1 MAQRRRKRGSK
12 LPVITVL
19 LALVAGGVYGYM
31 RLGTEKLT
39 ERSAITKAVEEVKA
53 NRTLTSEEEQ
63 LLRIQLA
70 LVDYVAKNQGPPESL
85 FELVPVYFDVVPN
98 NPKTKEPFFYKKE
111 GRRFVLR
118 PTEEVVTAEM
128 VGEDGEMVVVE
139 DPIIKDEDFVNPNE
153 MTLDL
158 ATYDSTG
165 KRDPFTPFDFSGA
178 SSARSHLT
186 PLEQYSLEQLR
197 LTAVLE
203 SVGGALT
210 AIVEDSSGK
219 GYTVRIGTRIGL
231 DNGVVVSVEKDKLS
245 ILETKVDITGK
256 ETQSVRELKLIGRA
270 EAPSSRGNTRG
281 NRRQRNN
288 RR

>member
-1 MAQRRRKRGSK
+1 MAQRRRKRSSK

-19 LALVAGGVYGYM
+19 LALVLGGVYAYM
-31 RLGTEKLT
+31 RMGTAKVT
-39 ERSAITKAVEEVKA
+39 ERSAITRAVEEVKA
-53 NRTLTSEEEQ
+53 NRTLSAEEEQ

-70 LVDYVAKNQGPPESL
+70 LVDYVAKNQGPPQSL
-85 FELVPVYFDVVPN
+85 FELVPVYFDVVPS
-98 NPKTKEPFFYKKE
+98 NPRTKKPFFYKKE

-118 PTEEVVTAEM
+118 PSEETATAEVM
-128 VGEDGEMVVVE
+128 GEDGEMIVVE
-139 DPIIKDEDFVNPNE
+139 DPVISDEDFVNPNE

-158 ATYDSTG
+158 ATYDPTG

-178 SSARSHLT
+178 ASDRSHLT

-203 SVGGALT
+203 SEGGALT

-231 DNGVVVSVEKDKLS
+231 DNGVVVSVEKTKLS

-256 ETQSVRELKLIGRA
+256 ETQNVRELKLIGRA
-270 EAPSSRGNTRG
+270 EAPSTRG
-281 NRRQRNN
+281 NRRG
-288 RR
+288 RRGRGR